1 MSNTVRYDDRTPRLF
16 FLAAVVWAV
25 VGMLVGVLIAA
36 MLFLPKLNLAPYLT
50 FGRLRPLHTNAVIF
64 AFIGNIIFA
73 GTYHSMQRLLKTR
86 LFSSVLSKIHFWGW
100 QLLIVAAALAL
111 VTGHTQ
117 AKEYAELPW
126 VLDVVIALLWVIFAI
141 NFFGTIAIRREKH
154 LYVAIWFY
162 IATIVAVAILHIG
175 NSMAMP
181 YSWLGSYSAYAG
193 VKDALMQWWYG
204 HNAVAFFLTT
214 PFLGLMYYYLPKAA
228 DRPVFSY
235 RLSIMHFWSLVF
247 VYIWA
252 GPHHLHY
259 SAIPE
264 WASTLGMLFSLI
276 LWMPSWGGMVNGFFT
291 LRGAWHK
298 LREDPILKFMV
309 VAVTYYG
316 MSTFEGP
323 MMSIKSVNAVSHF
336 TDWTIGHVH
345 AGALGWNAFLSF
357 GILYWAVPKLWKTE
371 LYSKPLATTHFWI
384 ATIGLILYQ
393 VSMWVAGITQWAMWR
408 AFEPDGRLVYP
419 DFIETVIKI
428 VPMYWV
434 RLVAAILFFGGAL
447 ILVYNLI
454 RTIKSAPANFA
465 EEPEVN
471 APPLVADLSAPGAVT
486 PANTYDHALYR
497 FQYSLRHGFH
507 RILEGKI
514 VLFTVLTALAL
525 AVGSLVEA
533 LPMFFDKSNV
543 KEIASVKPYTPLE
556 VLGRD
561 IYVREGCYNCHSQL
575 VRPFRY
581 ETERYGEYSKAGEF
595 VYDHPFQW
603 GSKRTGPDLH
613 RVGGKYPSL
622 WHVRHMKDPRST
634 TPGSVMP
641 RYPHLL
647 TDSIDVASIGPKMRA
662 LRSVGTPYTDG
673 EIETAPASIEAQAK
687 AIATEVERSRGPA
700 GLADKEIAS
709 MLFFLAVWLFVTV
722 RVFRARAEELDAHAR
737 LPLEGDGDPAE
748 LPAGASPRA

>member
-16 FLAAVVWAV
+16 FLAAVFWAV

-36 MLFLPKLNLAPYLT
+36 MLFMPGLNLAPYLT
-50 FGRLRPLHTNAVIF
+50 FGRLRPIHTNAVIF
-64 AFIGNIIFA
+64 AFVGNIIF
-73 GTYHSMQRLLKTR
+73 GGVYHSIQRLLKTR
-86 LFSSVLSKIHFWGW
+86 LFSDALSKVHFWGW
-100 QLLIVAAALAL
+100 QLLIVAAAVAYA
-111 VTGHTQ
+111 TGHTQ
-117 AKEYAELPW
+117 AKEYAEAPW
-126 VLDVVIALLWVIFAI
+126 VLDVVIALLWVAFAI
-141 NFFGTIAIRREKH
+141 NVFGTIAIRREKH

-162 IATIVAVAILHIG
+162 IASIIAVAILHIG
-175 NSMAMP
+175 NSMALP
-181 YSWLGSYSAYAG
+181 YSWLGSYSAYSG

-214 PFLGLMYYYLPKAA
+214 PYLGLMYYYLPKAA
-228 DRPVFSY
+228 ERPVFSY

-259 SAIPE
+259 SAVPE

-357 GILYWAVPKLWKTE
+357 GILYWIVPRLWKTE
-371 LYSKPLATTHFWI
+371 LFSKRLATAHFWV

-419 DFIETVIKI
+419 DFIETVIRI

-434 RLVAAILFFGGAL
+434 RLVGAILFFSGTLLA
-447 ILVYNLI
+447 VWNLWKTI
-454 RTIKSAPANFA
+454 RSAPANYA
-465 EEPEVN
+465 EEPEVV
-471 APPLVADLSAPGAVT
+471 APPLVKDLAAPGAVT

-497 FQYSLRHGFH
+497 LQHELRHGFH
-507 RILEGKI
+507 RALEGR
-514 VLFTVLTALAL
+514 VVTFTVLTALAL

-533 LPMFFDKSNV
+533 IPMFYGKQNV

-561 IYVREGCYNCHSQL
+561 IYMREGCYTCHSQL

-581 ETERYGEYSKAGEF
+581 ETERYGEYSKAGEY
-595 VYDHPFQW
+595 VYDRPFQW

-641 RYPHLL
+641 RFPHLL
-647 TDSIDVASIGPKMRA
+647 TDDVDVASIGPKMRT
-662 LRSVGTPYTDG
+662 LRSLGVPYTQG
-673 EIETAPASIEAQAK
+673 EIDDAPAAIAAQAK
-687 AIATEVERSRGPA
+687 AITADVEAQQGPR
-700 GLADKEIAS
+700 GLAGKEIVA
-709 MLFFLAVWLFVTV
+709 LTAYLQRLGTDIKWKKVAPQAPLA
-722 RVFRARAEELDAHAR
+722 AA
-737 LPLEGDGDPAE
+737 PA
-748 LPAGASPRA
+748 PAPAAPPVVAAK

>member
-1 MSNTVRYDDRTPRLF
+1 MNDTVRFDDRTPRLF
-16 FLAAVVWAV
+16 FMAAVVWAV

-36 MLFLPKLNLAPYLT
+36 MLFLPGLNLAPFLT

-64 AFIGNIIFA
+64 AFCGNIIFG
-73 GTYHSMQRLLKTR
+73 GTYHSIQRLLKTR
-86 LFSSVLSKIHFWGW
+86 LFSDVLSKFHFWGW
-100 QLLIVAAALAL
+100 QLLIVGAALAL
-111 VTGHTQ
+111 VTGTTQ
-117 AKEYAELPW
+117 GKEYAELPW
-126 VLDVVIALLWVIFAI
+126 VLDIVIALLWVTFAV

-181 YSWLGSYSAYAG
+181 YSLLGSYSAYSG

-228 DRPVFSY
+228 ERPVFSY

-259 SAIPE
+259 SAVPE

-357 GILYWAVPKLWKTE
+357 GILYWVVPRLWKTE
-371 LYSKPLATTHFWI
+371 LYSKRLATWHFWI
-384 ATIGLILYQ
+384 ATVGLITYQ
-393 VSMWVAGITQWAMWR
+393 ISMWVAGITQWAMWR

-419 DFIETVIKI
+419 DFIETVIRI
-428 VPMYWV
+428 VPLYQV
-434 RLVAAILFFGGAL
+434 RLVAAVLFFAGLL
-447 ILVYNLI
+447 IFAWNILKTV
-454 RTIKSAPANFA
+454 RSAPAGFA
-465 EEPEVN
+465 EEPEVV
-471 APPLVADLSAPGAVT
+471 APPLVKEMVAPGATT
-486 PANTYDHALYR
+486 PPNTYDHALYR
-497 FQYSLRHGFH
+497 LQHSLRHGFH
-507 RILEGKI
+507 RMLEART
-514 VLFTVLTALAL
+514 VSFTVLVALSL

-533 LPMFFDKSNV
+533 IPMFFDKENV
-543 KEIASVKPYTPLE
+543 KEIASVHPYTPLE
-556 VLGRD
+556 VVGRD
-561 IYVREGCYNCHSQL
+561 IYLREGCYNCHSQL

-581 ETERYGEYSKAGEF
+581 ETERYGEYSKAGEY

-622 WHVRHMKDPRST
+622 WHVRHMARPDST

-647 TDSIDVASIGPKMRA
+647 TNAYDTSLIGAKLRA
-662 LRSVGTPYTDG
+662 LRKVGVPYSDG
-673 EIETAPASIEAQAK
+673 EIETATTAMAAQAAGIAAEVEAQQ
-687 AIATEVERSRGPA
+687 GPK
-700 GLADKEIAS
+700 GLADKEIIA
-709 MLFFLAVWLFVTV
+709 LTAYLQRLGTDIKWKRPQAQVPLAAAT
-722 RVFRARAEELDAHAR
+722 AA
-737 LPLEGDGDPAE
+737 PA
-748 LPAGASPRA
+748 PAPAAGAGAAGGR

>member
-1 MSNTVRYDDRTPRLF
+1 MSDSVRYDDRTPRLF

-25 VGMLVGVLIAA
+25 VGMLVGTLIAA
-36 MLFLPKLNLAPYLT
+36 MLFMPALNLAPYLT

-64 AFIGNIIFA
+64 AFVGNMIFA

-86 LFSSVLSKIHFWGW
+86 LFSDLLSKIHFWGW
-100 QLLIVAAALAL
+100 QLLIVGAALAL
-111 VTGHTQ
+111 VTGFTQ

-126 VLDVVIALLWVIFAI
+126 ILDIVIAVLWVIFAV

-162 IATIVAVAILHIG
+162 LASIVAVAILHIG

-181 YSWLGSYSAYAG
+181 YSWLGSYSAYSG

-214 PFLGLMYYYLPKAA
+214 PYLGLMYYYLPKAA

-252 GPHHLHY
+252 GPHHLHFT
-259 SAIPE
+259 ALPE
-264 WASTLGMLFSLI
+264 WASTLGMLFSLV
-276 LWMPSWGGMVNGFFT
+276 LWMPSWGGMVNGLFT

-323 MMSIKSVNAVSHF
+323 MMSIKSVNAVSHY

-357 GILYWAVPKLWKTE
+357 GILYWVVPRLWKTP
-371 LYSKPLATTHFWI
+371 LYSTKLATVHFWI
-384 ATIGLILYQ
+384 ATVGLITYQ
-393 VSMWVAGITQWAMWR
+393 VSMWVAGITQWGMWR
-408 AFEPDGRLVYP
+408 AFEPDGRLSYP
-419 DFIETVIKI
+419 DFIETVIRI
-428 VPMYWV
+428 VPMYWI
-434 RLVAAILFFGGAL
+434 RLVAAILFFSGVL
-447 ILVYNLI
+447 LLVWNILKTI
-454 RTIKSAPANFA
+454 RSAPADYA
-465 EEPEVN
+465 VEPEIRV
-471 APPLVADLSAPGAVT
+471 PPLVKDRRAPGAVT

-497 FQYSLRHGFH
+497 WQHEFRHGIH
-507 RILEGKI
+507 RALESRI
-514 VLFTVLTALAL
+514 VLFTILVTLAL
-525 AVGSLVEA
+525 SVGSLVLA
-533 LPMFFDKSNV
+533 IPMFFDESNV

-556 VLGRD
+556 VIGRD
-561 IYVREGCYNCHSQL
+561 IYIREGCYNCHSQM

-622 WHVRHMKDPRST
+622 WHVRHMDRPAST

-641 RYPHLL
+641 AYTHLKTNPFDTSL
-647 TDSIDVASIGPKMRA
+647 IGSKMRA
-662 LRSVGTPYTDG
+662 LRTVGVPYTDG
-673 EIETAPASIEAQAK
+673 EIEAAPASIAAQAK
-687 AIATEVERSRGPA
+687 TIAAEVEAQQGPT
-700 GLADKEIAS
+700 GLADRELVALTAYLQRLGTDIKWKKPQPQPVGSARPAYAS
-709 MLFFLAVWLFVTV
+709 GGPDAP
-722 RVFRARAEELDAHAR
+722 AR
-737 LPLEGDGDPAE
+737 
-748 LPAGASPRA
+748 

>member
-1 MSNTVRYDDRTPRLF
+1 M
-16 FLAAVVWAV
+16 
-25 VGMLVGVLIAA
+25 
-36 MLFLPKLNLAPYLT
+36 
-50 FGRLRPLHTNAVIF
+50 
-64 AFIGNIIFA
+64 
-73 GTYHSMQRLLKTR
+73 
-86 LFSSVLSKIHFWGW
+86 
-100 QLLIVAAALAL
+100 
-111 VTGHTQ
+111 
-117 AKEYAELPW
+117 PW
-126 VLDVVIALLWVIFAI
+126 VLDIVIAVLWVTFAV
-141 NFFGTIAIRREKH
+141 NFFGTLAIRREKH
-154 LYVAIWFY
+154 IYVAIWFY

-181 YSWLGSYSAYAG
+181 YSWLGSYSAYSG

-235 RLSIMHFWSLVF
+235 RLSIMHFWSIVF

-298 LREDPILKFMV
+298 LRDDPILKFMV

-357 GILYWAVPKLWKTE
+357 GILYWIVPRLWKTE
-371 LYSKPLATTHFWI
+371 LYSKKLATTHFWV
-384 ATIGLILYQ
+384 ATVGLITYQ

-408 AFEPDGRLVYP
+408 AFEADGRLVYP
-419 DFIETVIKI
+419 DFIETVIRI

-434 RLVAAILFFGGAL
+434 RLVAALLFFTGML
-447 ILVYNLI
+447 MLVWNIIQTI
-454 RTIKSAPANFA
+454 RSAPADFA
-465 EEPEVN
+465 VEPEVS
-471 APPLVADLSAPGAVT
+471 APPLVNDRSAPGAVT
-486 PANTYDHALYR
+486 PPNTYDHALYR
-497 FQYSLRHGFH
+497 LQHEVRHGVH
-507 RILEGKI
+507 RVLEGRMI
-514 VLFTVLTALAL
+514 SFTILVVLAL
-525 AVGSLVEA
+525 AVGSLVEGI
-533 LPMFFDKSNV
+533 PMFFDKDNV

-556 VLGRD
+556 VVGRD
-561 IYVREGCYNCHSQL
+561 IYIREGCYNCHSQM

-581 ETERYGEYSKAGEF
+581 ETERYGDYSKAGEY

-603 GSKRTGPDLH
+603 GSKRTGPDLL
-613 RVGGKYPSL
+613 RVGAKYPSL
-622 WHVRHMKDPRST
+622 WHVRHMARPDST
-634 TPGSVMP
+634 TPGSIMP

-647 TDSIDVASIGPKMRA
+647 TDRLRHVAHRLEDARPAFGRGALHRRRDRDGGGGDGRPRRRRLPPRSRPSRARRVWPARRSWPSRPTSSVSAPTSSGSGRRRSRRRRAGRRRA
-662 LRSVGTPYTDG
+662 LRRRAV
-673 EIETAPASIEAQAK
+673 APATA
-687 AIATEVERSRGPA
+687 RRYRRGNRCCRNWP
-700 GLADKEIAS
+700 
-709 MLFFLAVWLFVTV
+709 
-722 RVFRARAEELDAHAR
+722 HAPGQR
-737 LPLEGDGDPAE
+737 RGR
-748 LPAGASPRA
+748 SPRCCFFSGSTW

>member
-1 MSNTVRYDDRTPRLF
+1 MQEAVAERPMTRTGAGSDTVRYDDQSPRLF
-16 FLAAVVWAV
+16 FLAAVLWAV

-36 MLFLPKLNLAPYLT
+36 MLFLPALNLAPYLT

-64 AFIGNIIFA
+64 AFCGNIIFG

-86 LFSSVLSKIHFWGW
+86 LLQRRPDEVP
-100 QLLIVAAALAL
+100 LLGLAVADRGRGASRWSA
-111 VTGHTQ
+111 GITQ

-126 VLDVVIALLWVIFAI
+126 VLDIVIAVLWVTFAV

-181 YSWLGSYSAYAG
+181 YSLLGSYSAYSG

-228 DRPVFSY
+228 ERPVFSY

-259 SAIPE
+259 SAVPE

-357 GILYWAVPKLWKTE
+357 GILYWVIPRLYKTE
-371 LYSKPLATTHFWI
+371 LWSTKLATAHFWV
-384 ATIGLILYQ
+384 ATVGLITYQ
-393 VSMWVAGITQWAMWR
+393 VSMWVAG
-408 AFEPDGRLVYP
+408 
-419 DFIETVIKI
+419 
-428 VPMYWV
+428 
-434 RLVAAILFFGGAL
+434 
-447 ILVYNLI
+447 
-454 RTIKSAPANFA
+454 
-465 EEPEVN
+465 
-471 APPLVADLSAPGAVT
+471 
-486 PANTYDHALYR
+486 H
-497 FQYSLRHGFH
+497 H
-507 RILEGKI
+507 
-514 VLFTVLTALAL
+514 
-525 AVGSLVEA
+525 AVGDVARLRA
-533 LPMFFDKSNV
+533 RRPPGLP
-543 KEIASVKPYTPLE
+543 
-556 VLGRD
+556 R
-561 IYVREGCYNCHSQL
+561 
-575 VRPFRY
+575 
-581 ETERYGEYSKAGEF
+581 
-595 VYDHPFQW
+595 
-603 GSKRTGPDLH
+603 LH
-613 RVGGKYPSL
+613 RD
-622 WHVRHMKDPRST
+622 RHPDRPALLGAAGRRRSC
-634 TPGSVMP
+634 S
-641 RYPHLL
+641 
-647 TDSIDVASIGPKMRA
+647 S
-662 LRSVGTPYTDG
+662 
-673 EIETAPASIEAQAK
+673 PA
-687 AIATEVERSRGPA
+687 
-700 GLADKEIAS
+700 
-709 MLFFLAVWLFVTV
+709 
-722 RVFRARAEELDAHAR
+722 
-737 LPLEGDGDPAE
+737 
-748 LPAGASPRA
+748 

>member
-1 MSNTVRYDDRTPRLF
+1 MSDTVRYDDRTPRLF
-16 FLAAVVWAV
+16 FLAAIFWAV
-25 VGMLVGVLIAA
+25 VGMLVGVLAAA
-36 MLFLPKLNLAPYLT
+36 MLFLPELNVAPYLT

-64 AFIGNIIFA
+64 AFVGNMIFG
-73 GTYHSMQRLLKTR
+73 GTYHSMQRLLKAR
-86 LFSSVLSKIHFWGW
+86 LFSDTLSKIHFWGW
-100 QLLIVAAALAL
+100 QLLIVAAAVSL
-111 VTGHTQ
+111 VGGVTQ

-126 VLDVVIALLWVIFAI
+126 VLDIVITFLWVVFAV
-141 NFFGTIAIRREKH
+141 NFFGTIARRREEH

-175 NSMAMP
+175 NSMAIP

-214 PFLGLMYYYLPKAA
+214 PYLGLMYYYLPKAA
-228 DRPVFSY
+228 ERPVFSY
-235 RLSIMHFWSLVF
+235 KLSIMHFWSLVF

-259 SAIPE
+259 TALPE

-276 LWMPSWGGMVNGFFT
+276 LWMPSWGGMVNGLLT
-291 LRGAWHK
+291 LRGAWNK
-298 LREDPILKFMV
+298 LRDDPVLKFLV

-323 MMSIKSVNAVSHF
+323 MMSIKSVNAVSHY

-345 AGALGWNAFLSF
+345 AGTLGWNSFLSF
-357 GILYWAVPKLWKTE
+357 GILYWVVPRLWKTE
-371 LYSKPLATTHFWI
+371 LFSKKLATAHFWI
-384 ATIGLILYQ
+384 GTIGLILYQ

-419 DFIETVIKI
+419 DFIETVLRI

-434 RLVAAILFFGGAL
+434 RLVGALLFFAGL
-447 ILVYNLI
+447 LVFLYNVV
-454 RTIKSAPANFA
+454 RTIRSAPAGFDEEA
-465 EEPEVN
+465 EVK
-471 APPLVADLSAPGAVT
+471 APPLVVDRSAPGAT
-486 PANTYDHALYR
+486 TAPGTWDHAFFR
-497 FQYSLRHGFH
+497 FQHVIRHGVH
-507 RILEGKI
+507 RAIEGRV
-514 VLFTVLTALAL
+514 VLLTVLTALAL
-525 AVGSLVEA
+525 SVGSLVEA
-533 LPMFFDKSNV
+533 IPLFFDESNV
-543 KEIASVKPYTPLE
+543 KTIATVKPYTPLE
-556 VLGRD
+556 LLGRD
-561 IYVREGCYNCHSQL
+561 VYIREGCYNCHSQM
-575 VRPFRY
+575 VRPFRH

-622 WHVRHMKDPRST
+622 WHVRHMDQPRST

-647 TDSIDVASIGPKMRA
+647 KDPIDDSKVEAKMRA
-662 LRSVGTPYTDG
+662 MRAVGVPYTDG
-673 EIETAPASIEAQAK
+673 EIATARASIAAQAQAIAAEVEAQQ
-687 AIATEVERSRGPA
+687 GPP
-700 GLADKEIAS
+700 GLADREIMALTAYLQRLGTDIRWRRP
-709 MLFFLAVWLFVTV
+709 MVQPPLA
-722 RVFRARAEELDAHAR
+722 
-737 LPLEGDGDPAE
+737 
-748 LPAGASPRA
+748 LPATPAADSAPAAAPVAAAR